1 MVYSQ
6 PMKRF
11 LLPLIFLCLIACQ
24 SQEQQ
29 AKTLVNQLGDTEAVR
44 RTEAAEALVK
54 MGPKAIDALIHGLS
68 DENPQIREMSAWTL
82 SEIKAPA
89 ARVVPA
95 LISVLTDPDENIRVV
110 GSVAL
115 QNLGESAVPY
125 LIDAL
130 TADSADIRLN
140 AAYALGEI
148 GTPLDTILPALIN
161 TLTDPVWNVRRLVVR
176 ALATIG
182 TPAVE
187 PLIEALN
194 SPKSELQRM
203 AERALNDIGTP
214 RARRAIAEAKKALS
228 DR

>member
-1 MVYSQ
+1 
-6 PMKRF
+6 MKYFF
-11 LLPLIFLCLIACQ
+11 LLLILLCLVACQ

-29 AKTLVNQLGDTEAVR
+29 AETLVNQLGDTEATR
-44 RTEAAEALVK
+44 RTEAAKALVK
-54 MGPKAIDALIHGLS
+54 MGPKAIEALIHGLS

-82 SEIKAPA
+82 SEIKTPA

-115 QNLGESAVPY
+115 QNLGEPAVPY

-130 TADSADIRLN
+130 TTDSAHIRLN

-148 GTPLDTILPALIN
+148 GTPLDKILPALIN
-161 TLTDPVWNVRRLVVR
+161 ALTDPVWNVRRLVVR
-176 ALATIG
+176 ALVTIG

-194 SPKSELQRM
+194 SPKPELR
-203 AERALNDIGTP
+203 AHGGTRLERYWHPTRTQGNRGCQESVVRPL
-214 RARRAIAEAKKALS
+214 RLFS
-228 DR
+228 

>member
-1 MVYSQ
+1 
-6 PMKRF
+6 MKCFF
-11 LLPLIFLCLIACQ
+11 LLLILLCLIACQ
-24 SQEQQ
+24 AQEQQ
-29 AKTLVNQLGDTEAVR
+29 AKTLVNQLGDTEAAR
-44 RTEAAEALVK
+44 RTKAAKALVK
-54 MGPKAIDALIHGLS
+54 MGPEAIDALIHGLS

-82 SEIKAPA
+82 SEIKTPA

-115 QNLGESAVPY
+115 QNLGEPAVPY

-130 TADSADIRLN
+130 TAESADIRLN

-161 TLTDPVWNVRRLVVR
+161 ALTDPVWNVRRLVVR
-176 ALATIG
+176 ALVTIG

-194 SPKSELQRM
+194 SPKSELRRM

-214 RARRAIAEAKKALS
+214 RARRAIADAKKALS